1 MAEPMSMSAAILA
14 DPQKFADTAKAAV
27 EATGGIINNKGK
39 AIDAI
44 VKARNAIATQN
55 TDKALIVNLTDIS
68 CTWYTYN
75 ETAPIKA
82 ITSMQSHMSPYSTVE
97 VHSVGWGAMSTFK
110 DNRNPPYC
118 VQRNK
123 AYLFDG
129 EHLSLF
135 FSRD

>member
-1 MAEPMSMSAAILA
+1 MAVTAATLA
-14 DPQKFADTAKAAV
+14 DPQKFVDAVKATV
-27 EATGGIINNKGK
+27 EAFGRRIDCVPV

-44 VKARNAIATQN
+44 VKARNAIIATQN
-55 TDKALIVNLTDIS
+55 TDKALIVNLTDMC